1 MTDERRRSTDP
12 MLAEL
17 FRQNERQH
25 EANQDARLED
35 SRKLDIIN
43 AKLGELLRTDDHH
56 GFRLD
61 ALEGWRREHVDPFL
75 DRARDG
81 ISQAKGAGRFAKILC
96 TVGGLVGGGVLYKFG
111 AALIAALPK

>member
-1 MTDERRRSTDP
+1 VSGAPDHW
-12 MLAEL
+12 LAKL
-17 FRQNERQH
+17 FDQNAEQH
-25 EANQDARLED
+25 RENSKALAA
-35 SRKLDIIN
+35 IN
-43 AKLGELLRTDDHH
+43 AKLGELLRTDDRH